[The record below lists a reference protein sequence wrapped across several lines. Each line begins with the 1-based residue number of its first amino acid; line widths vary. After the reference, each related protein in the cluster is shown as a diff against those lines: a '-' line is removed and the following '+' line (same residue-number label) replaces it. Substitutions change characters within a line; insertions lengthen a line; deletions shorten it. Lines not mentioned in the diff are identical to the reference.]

1 MAEASGLVRF
11 WIATLG
17 ALKFIDLNEFLN
29 VRVEDFMRSRLELD
43 VVTFMTAKAAREISH
58 LCLPVDRGCPSQ

>member
-43 VVTFMTAKAAREISH
+43 EMTLVPAKAASEISH
-58 LCLPVDRGCPSQ
+58 LFLPVDRGCPGR